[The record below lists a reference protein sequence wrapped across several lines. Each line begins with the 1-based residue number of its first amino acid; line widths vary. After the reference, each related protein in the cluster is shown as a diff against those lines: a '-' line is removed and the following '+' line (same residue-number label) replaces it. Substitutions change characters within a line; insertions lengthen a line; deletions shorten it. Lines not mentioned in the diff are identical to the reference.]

1 MRRLLILPLLL
12 LVGCGGGENRIVT
25 ELEPVSDEDYIH
37 DPRAPRLRLEEADRS
52 SIRVPDLP
60 ADALLWTGALPV
72 GTDEARRPAILV
84 AADGKGKLIGR
95 KVWVDAEGTGD
106 FTAAEPWRMVP
117 YHDYE
122 GWFETDP
129 IVSVAYPV
137 GTERGRTSFRA
148 LVNVYPGGAG
158 ARLFPAGGRSGV
170 FPATETR
177 FLLYDGDRNGTFDM
191 ADPLVIDANGDGAFD
206 GNRNSV
212 ELYTM
217 EEPFLLDGLGYRIG
231 SVAWDGSSVTVVR
244 TNEPIVARVPLL
256 PGDAVPDFTLNDLE
270 GNEVRFSE
278 VSSGRPVM
286 LAYWATW

>member
-1 MRRLLILPLLL
+1 MNRLLVLPLLVL
-12 LVGCGGGENRIVT
+12 IGCGGGENRVAT
-25 ELEPVSDEDYIH
+25 EPEPVGEEDYIH
-37 DPRAPRLRLEEADRS
+37 DPRAPRLRLEEADRA

-60 ADALLWTGALPV
+60 ADARLWTTAIPV

-84 AADGKGKLIGR
+84 ATNERGKLIGR
-95 KVWVDAEGTGD
+95 KVWVDPSGSGD
-106 FTAAEPWRMVP
+106 FTAAEPWTLAP

-129 IVSVAYPV
+129 IVTLRYPV
-137 GTERGRTSFRA
+137 GTETGQAVFRA

-158 ARLFPAGGRSGV
+158 ARLQPAGGRAGT
-170 FPATETR
+170 FPGTETR
-177 FLLYDGDRNGTFDM
+177 FLLYDGDRSGTYDP
-191 ADPLVIDANGDGAFD
+191 ADPLVIDANGDGTFD

-231 SVAWDGSSVTVVR
+231 TVAWDGSSVTVIR
-244 TNEPIVARVPLL
+244 TNEPIEERVPLVAGA
-256 PGDAVPDFTLNDLE
+256 PAPDFTLHDLD
-270 GNEVRFSE
+270 GNEVCFSE
-278 VSSGRPVM
+278 VSSGRPVL